1 MGVEEIMRQ
10 LLASGAFM
18 VIVTVAGSALAA
30 DLLLRAGAPVYAA
43 RLSAD
48 RQTEPVTR
56 IRPLTERL
64 AVVATTAANARDSHV
79 LEFLRWKE
87 QQHVGMHRTESSR

>member
-43 RLSAD
+43 HMSAHG
-48 RQTEPVTR
+48 QTE
-56 IRPLTERL
+56 
-64 AVVATTAANARDSHV
+64 
-79 LEFLRWKE
+79 LE
-87 QQHVGMHRTESSR
+87 QVPA